1 MAPVNKG
8 LNDSEK
14 KLVDFINAGEL
25 ESTRFFGKVALIF
38 WAFSKSI
45 SVLVFKNWGKISA
58 NYYRCN
64 DQLREPIKWRR
75 FSPQCV
81 TGWLKFSIELEEFK
95 V

>member
-1 MAPVNKG
+1 MYLFLRIG
-8 LNDSEK
+8 G
-14 KLVDFINAGEL
+14 F
-25 ESTRFFGKVALIF
+25 
-38 WAFSKSI
+38 
-45 SVLVFKNWGKISA
+45 NWGKISA

-64 DQLREPIKWRR
+64 DQLDEPIKWRR